1 MLDRRALVDGIHL
14 HISKAMAASVR
25 LEFTLGRK
33 KLATFF
39 LRCHSGEGQPPA
51 ACVFPEVDKEKH

>member
-14 HISKAMAASVR
+14 R
-25 LEFTLGRK
+25 PLEGTGPSGTGWKFTLGRK

-39 LRCHSGEGQPPA
+39 LR
-51 ACVFPEVDKEKH
+51 